1 MSQTYTADDARHW
14 VLLTRAAFA
23 ARRSELDALNVYPVP
38 DGDTG
43 TNLYLTLD
51 GALDQVIEAHTR
63 RGILGTA
70 SLVEECETLSRAV
83 LLSGRGNSGVILGQ
97 ILRGLCQVVIENQY
111 VDLDASAIATCF
123 ERGASMA
130 RKAVAHP
137 QEGTILSV
145 ADAAAAAARLAADRG
160 DDLVPV
166 VEAALEGAQVALA
179 RTPEQLEALARAGV
193 VDAGGAGCVLMLES
207 LHRVLTGS
215 WGGDLSDVLGGG
227 TALVRRDEWHRAGNE
242 SVSSMAGDTDVGHD
256 TDGAGASSGDG
267 PDHSGPEPTSSA
279 SVSGPAYEV
288 MYLVE
293 DSDEDRIDALTS
305 TLDGLG
311 DSLIVV
317 GGPDL
322 WSVHVHVDDVG
333 AAIEAGIDAGRLRR
347 IIVTNFAD
355 QIGRHRE
362 RNTIGVV
369 ACAAGPGIAAILKEA
384 GAVVVSSSPGAR
396 ASAGQLLE
404 GARATGAHSVLLLP
418 NDKDTV
424 LAAEAAVTAAAQE
437 GMAVHV
443 IPART
448 AVQGLAAMAVHDPTM
463 SVQDNVI
470 AMAGA
475 ARATRHGA
483 VTIAS
488 KEALTSG
495 GHCVPGD
502 ALGIV
507 DGDIVLVGDDLA
519 EIAIEVVQRLLRAGG
534 ELVTLLTGEGAT
546 PELLSRL
553 EDAIRDEAAHAE
565 VIVLEGG
572 QSAYPLLIGVE

>member
-1 MSQTYTADDARHW
+1 
-14 VLLTRAAFA
+14 
-23 ARRSELDALNVYPVP
+23 
-38 DGDTG
+38 
-43 TNLYLTLD
+43 
-51 GALDQVIEAHTR
+51 
-63 RGILGTA
+63 
-70 SLVEECETLSRAV
+70 
-83 LLSGRGNSGVILGQ
+83 
-97 ILRGLCQVVIENQY
+97 
-111 VDLDASAIATCF
+111 
-123 ERGASMA
+123 
-130 RKAVAHP
+130 
-137 QEGTILSV
+137 
-145 ADAAAAAARLAADRG
+145 
-160 DDLVPV
+160 
-166 VEAALEGAQVALA
+166 
-179 RTPEQLEALARAGV
+179 
-193 VDAGGAGCVLMLES
+193 
-207 LHRVLTGS
+207 
-215 WGGDLSDVLGGG
+215 
-227 TALVRRDEWHRAGNE
+227 
-242 SVSSMAGDTDVGHD
+242 
-256 TDGAGASSGDG
+256 
-267 PDHSGPEPTSSA
+267 
-279 SVSGPAYEV
+279 

-369 ACAAGPGIAAILKEA
+369 ACAAGPGIGAILKEA
-384 GAVVVSSSPGAR
+384 GAVVVPSSPGAR

-424 LAAEAAVTAAAQE
+424 MAAEAAVTAAAQE

-519 EIAIEVVQRLLRAGG
+519 QIAIEVVQRLLRAGG

>member
-1 MSQTYTADDARHW
+1 VSQTYTADDARHW

-145 ADAAAAAARLAADRG
+145 ADAAAAAARVAADRG
-160 DDLVPV
+160 EDLVPV

-347 IIVTNFAD
+347 VIVTNFAD

-369 ACAAGPGIAAILKEA
+369 ACAAGPGIGAILKEA
-384 GAVVVSSSPGAR
+384 GAVVVPSSPGAR

-424 LAAEAAVTAAAQE
+424 MAAEAAVTAAAQE

-519 EIAIEVVQRLLRAGG
+519 QIAIEVVQRLLRAGG

-572 QSAYPLLIGVE
+572 QGAYPLLIGVE

>member
-145 ADAAAAAARLAADRG
+145 ADAAAAAARVAADRG
-160 DDLVPV
+160 EDLVPV

-347 IIVTNFAD
+347 VIVTNFAD

-369 ACAAGPGIAAILKEA
+369 ACAAGPGIGAILKEA
-384 GAVVVSSSPGAR
+384 GAVVVPSSPGAR

-424 LAAEAAVTAAAQE
+424 MAAEAAVTAAAQE

-519 EIAIEVVQRLLRAGG
+519 QIAIEVVQRLLRAGG

>member
-145 ADAAAAAARLAADRG
+145 ADAAAAAARVAADRG

-347 IIVTNFAD
+347 VIVTNFAD

-369 ACAAGPGIAAILKEA
+369 ACAAGPGIGAILKEA
-384 GAVVVSSSPGAR
+384 GAVVVPSSPGAR

-424 LAAEAAVTAAAQE
+424 MAAEAAVTAAAQE

-519 EIAIEVVQRLLRAGG
+519 QIAIEVVQRLLRAGG

>member
-1 MSQTYTADDARHW
+1 
-14 VLLTRAAFA
+14 
-23 ARRSELDALNVYPVP
+23 
-38 DGDTG
+38 
-43 TNLYLTLD
+43 
-51 GALDQVIEAHTR
+51 
-63 RGILGTA
+63 
-70 SLVEECETLSRAV
+70 
-83 LLSGRGNSGVILGQ
+83 
-97 ILRGLCQVVIENQY
+97 
-111 VDLDASAIATCF
+111 
-123 ERGASMA
+123 
-130 RKAVAHP
+130 
-137 QEGTILSV
+137 
-145 ADAAAAAARLAADRG
+145 
-160 DDLVPV
+160 
-166 VEAALEGAQVALA
+166 
-179 RTPEQLEALARAGV
+179 
-193 VDAGGAGCVLMLES
+193 MLES
-207 LHRVLTGS
+207 LHRVLTGAWS
-215 WGGDLSDVLGGG
+215 GDLSDVLGGG
-227 TALVRRDEWHRAGNE
+227 TALIRRDEWHRAGDE
-242 SVSSMAGDTDVGHD
+242 SVSVMAVDADVIEV
-256 TDGAGASSGDG
+256 SSGDRSSHTG
-267 PDHSGPEPTSSA
+267 PDGASDNSLAGPD
-279 SVSGPAYEV
+279 YEV

-293 DSDEDRIDALTS
+293 DSDEDRVDALTVV
-305 TLDGLG
+305 LDGLG

>member
-1 MSQTYTADDARHW
+1 MRETFTADDARHW

-23 ARRSELDALNVYPVP
+23 ARRAELDALNVYPVP

-51 GALDQVIEAHTR
+51 GALDQVVEAHTR

-70 SLVEECETLSRAV
+70 TLVEECETLSRAV

-97 ILRGLCQVVIENQY
+97 ILRGLCQVAIEGQHLE
-111 VDLDASAIATCF
+111 LDAPTLATCF
-123 ERGASMA
+123 ERGAAMA

-145 ADAAAAAARLAADRG
+145 ADAAAAAASDTADRG
-160 DDLVPV
+160 ESLVPV
-166 VEAALEGAQVALA
+166 VEAALDAAREALE
-179 RTPEQLEALARAGV
+179 RTPDQLEALARAGV
-193 VDAGGAGCVLMLES
+193 VDAGGAGCVLMLEA
-207 LHRVLTGS
+207 LHRVLTGRWS
-215 WGGDLSDVLGGG
+215 GDLTDVLGGG
-227 TALVRRDEWHRAGNE
+227 TALVRRDEWHRALRPADARAGTDRG
-242 SVSSMAGDTDVGHD
+242 SSPDTGDATSAD
-256 TDGAGASSGDG
+256 
-267 PDHSGPEPTSSA
+267 SSA
-279 SVSGPAYEV
+279 EGVDTAVAGPGYEV

-293 DSDEDRIDALTS
+293 DSDDDRIAALTA
-305 TLDGLG
+305 TLDTLG

-333 AAIEAGIDAGRLRR
+333 AAIEGGIEAGRLRR

-355 QIGRHRE
+355 QVGRRRE
-362 RNTIGVV
+362 RDSVGVV
-369 ACAAGPGIAAILKEA
+369 ACAAGPGIAAILREA
-384 GAVVVSSSPGAR
+384 GAVVVPSAPGAR

-404 GARATGAHSVLLLP
+404 AARATGAHSVLILP

-424 LAAEAAVTAAAQE
+424 LAAETAVTAAAQE
-437 GMAVHV
+437 GIAVHV
-443 IPART
+443 VPART
-448 AVQGLAAMAVHDPTM
+448 AVQGLAAIAVHDA
-463 SVQDNVI
+463 SVSMQDNVV

-488 KEALTSG
+488 KEGLTSG

-507 DGDIVLVGDDLA
+507 DGDIVLVGDDLGR
-519 EIAIEVVQRLLRAGG
+519 IALDVLRRLLGAGG
-534 ELVTLLTGEGAT
+534 ELVTFLTGAGAT
-546 PELLSRL
+546 PDLVAGL
-553 EDAIRDEAAHAE
+553 EAAIRDEAAHLE
-565 VIVLEGG
+565 IVVLEGG
-572 QSAYPLLIGVE
+572 QAAYPLLIGVE

>member
-207 LHRVLTGS
+207 LHRVLTGAWS
-215 WGGDLSDVLGGG
+215 GDLSDVLGGG
-227 TALVRRDEWHRAGNE
+227 TALIRRDEWHRAGDE
-242 SVSSMAGDTDVGHD
+242 SVSVMAVDADVIEV
-256 TDGAGASSGDG
+256 SSGDRSSHTG
-267 PDHSGPEPTSSA
+267 PDGASDNSLAGPD
-279 SVSGPAYEV
+279 YEV

-293 DSDEDRIDALTS
+293 DSDEDRVDALTVV
-305 TLDGLG
+305 LDGLG